1 MSDTLIDSGA
11 AAPQTTATAAAAAPV
26 APPTASAQ
34 TSPPRGYVGED
45 GNFSDGWLDRLP
57 GELDPAKQTLAKY
70 RGLPELAKS
79 HFELQQLLG
88 KKSSAVNIPGEKSTP
103 EEVAAFRKA
112 VGVPETA
119 DGYNLKPEKLPD
131 GVTWDDATG
140 KAYAEI
146 AHKHHIPAAA
156 MKELAA
162 LQLSQEAMRAE
173 EVGKMLG
180 AELERGKQELQT
192 AWGAN
197 FDKNISLAARVAQSV
212 GLDPHTDGLRDPKVV
227 QALVRFAGMMSED
240 KLVTGD
246 FAPSLQ
252 AGKIRAT
259 AIMTDKTNPLYA
271 KYQDGDAETVQL
283 VRDLM
288 RRG

>member
-11 AAPQTTATAAAAAPV
+11 AAPQTTAAAAAPV

-34 TSPPRGYVGED
+34 TSAPRGYVGED

-173 EVGKMLG
+173 EVGRMFDEKY
-180 AELERGKQELQT
+180 ERSRQELQT

-197 FDKNISLAARVAQSV
+197 FDKNIKTAKQLAELAK
-212 GLDPHTDGLRDPKVV
+212 LDPNTWGAGDPNVV
-227 QALVRFAGMMSED
+227 QALVRIAGMLSED
-240 KLVTGD
+240 KLVTGG
-246 FAPSLQ
+246 FAPSIQ
-252 AGKIRAT
+252 GGKDRANS
-259 AIMTDKTNPLYA
+259 IMTDKTNSLYA
-271 KYQDGDAETVQL
+271 KYHDSDAETVQL
-283 VRDLM
+283 VRNLI
-288 RRG
+288 RQG

>member
-1 MSDTLIDSGA
+1 MSETLIGTAESA
-11 AAPQTTATAAAAAPV
+11 AQTTSTATAQD
-26 APPTASAQ
+26 TSA
-34 TSPPRGYVGED
+34 TSAPRGYVGDD
-45 GNFSDGWLDRLP
+45 GSFADGWLDRLP
-57 GELDPAKQTLAKY
+57 AEMDPAKQTLAKY

-103 EEVAAFRKA
+103 EEIAAYRKA
-112 VGVPETA
+112 VGVPETV

-140 KAYAEI
+140 KAFAEI

-162 LQLSQEAMRAE
+162 LQISQEAMRAE
-173 EVGKMLG
+173 EVGKMIG
-180 AELERGKQELQT
+180 AQLERGKQELQA

-197 FDKNISLAARVAQSV
+197 FDKNIGLAARVAQTV

-227 QALVRFAGMMSED
+227 QALVRVAGMMSED
-240 KLVTGD
+240 KLVTGE
-246 FAPSLQ
+246 FAPSMQ
-252 AGKIRAT
+252 AGKIRAKS
-259 AIMTDKTNPLYA
+259 IMTDKSNPLYA
-271 KYQDGDAETVQL
+271 KYQEGDSETVAL
-283 VRDLM
+283 VRSLM
-288 RRG
+288 RHG

>member
-1 MSDTLIDSGA
+1 MPDTLIGTTDSA
-11 AAPQTTATAAAAAPV
+11 AATAQTTAPATD
-26 APPTASAQ
+26 TTTQASPSSA
-34 TSPPRGYVGED
+34 PRGYVGDD
-45 GNFSDGWLDRLP
+45 GSFADGWLDRLP

-103 EEVAAFRKA
+103 EEIAAYRKA
-112 VGVPETA
+112 VGVPETV
-119 DGYNLKPEKLPD
+119 DGYQLKPEKLPD

-140 KAYAEI
+140 KAFAEI

-162 LQLSQEAMRAE
+162 LQLSQESMRAE
-173 EVGKMLG
+173 EVGKMIG

-197 FDKNISLAARVAQSV
+197 FDKNISLAARVAQTV

-240 KLVTGD
+240 KLVTGE
-246 FAPSLQ
+246 FAPSMQ
-252 AGKIRAT
+252 AGKIRAK
-259 AIMTDKTNPLYA
+259 AIMTDKSNPLYA
-271 KYQDGDAETVQL
+271 KYQEGDGETVEL
-283 VRDLM
+283 VRSLM
-288 RRG
+288 RHG